1 MKSEKGV
8 TLMALGIYVIVFII
22 ISGLMVTITNGI
34 MSNISEL
41 EEPVEAVVE
50 FNKFSMLFISD
61 VKQNETYTIISQNE
75 LQFEDETTYTYKE
88 NEKAIY
94 RKVKDEEEVRIARYI
109 NEISFV
115 EVEDTEVE
123 GKEII
128 GVNMTIG
135 EDENKTIERNIEFVL
150 KYW

>member
-8 TLMALGIYVIVFII
+8 TLVALGIYIIIFII
-22 ISGLMVTITNGI
+22 ISGFMVTITNGF
-34 MSNISEL
+34 MSNISGL

-61 VKQNETYTIISQNE
+61 VKQNKTYTIISESE
-75 LQFEDETTYTYKE
+75 LQFEDETIYTYKQD
-88 NEKAIY
+88 EKAIY
-94 RKVKDEEEVRIARYI
+94 RKVKGEEVVRIAKHI
-109 NEISFV
+109 NEISFTKV
-115 EVEDTEVE
+115 DDTEAE

-135 EDENKTIERNIEFVL
+135 EEENKTIERNVEFVL
-150 KYW
+150 RYW